1 VPSAEPVLVVPS
13 PLGVLVLRVLRVPCL
28 NSPPPLCLNSPPPLC
43 LKLPVPWLVRVP
55 HRA

>member
-13 PLGVLVLRVLRVPCL
+13 PLGVLVLRALQVPCL